1 MTRDTPAFGT
11 LNLEHASTVDR
22 VVEELRRAVFDG
34 ELEAGTPLREVA
46 LADSLGVSR
55 STVREAL
62 AVLVGEGLATREP
75 NRGVHV
81 SEADPDS
88 VRDVCRARTV
98 LEVAGVRRWNDAPE
112 ELRDEVRSALTAYT
126 AAVGEGASYQRLN
139 EKHLAI
145 HRSLV
150 GLLDSPRLVATAE
163 ALSAELRLALAQ
175 IDRIR
180 RNAHDQ
186 AGSHNHLL
194 DLLER
199 GDVEAAV
206 TEIEAHLA
214 DAEVAILDA
223 LGVQPEG

>member
-88 VRDVCRARTV
+88 VRDVCRARSV

-112 ELRDEVRSALTAYT
+112 ELRETIIGRVQ
-126 AAVGEGASYQRLN
+126 E
-139 EKHLAI
+139 
-145 HRSLV
+145 
-150 GLLDSPRLVATAE
+150 LLDELPLRRKPRVAV
-163 ALSAELRLALAQ
+163 SVQ
-175 IDRIR
+175 
-180 RNAHDQ
+180 
-186 AGSHNHLL
+186 
-194 DLLER
+194 ER
-199 GDVEAAV
+199 E
-206 TEIEAHLA
+206 
-214 DAEVAILDA
+214 
-223 LGVQPEG
+223 GVQ